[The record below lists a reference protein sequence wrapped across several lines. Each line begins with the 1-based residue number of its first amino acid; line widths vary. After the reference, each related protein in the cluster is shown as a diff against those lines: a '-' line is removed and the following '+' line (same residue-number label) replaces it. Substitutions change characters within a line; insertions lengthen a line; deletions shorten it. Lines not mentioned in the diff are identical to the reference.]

1 MIDCH
6 AHLADESFANDLPAV
21 LGRAASVGVET
32 IVCVTEKLTEANRAL
47 ELAKNHSC
55 IEACVGLYPAY
66 VNEEDVQK
74 TCALVRTHRA
84 DIVGIGEVGLDYW
97 IAKQE
102 EQRSIQR
109 EVLKQLVALSLEVDC
124 PLNVHS
130 RSAGHHTIDLLRDAG
145 ARRVLMHAFDGKAS
159 HALRGVEAGFFF
171 SIPPSVLHSKQKQ
184 KLVRAVPLTSL
195 VLETDSPVLG
205 PDREAR
211 NEPCNLV
218 VSAKTVA
225 EIKDVTI
232 EAIMQ
237 ETTKNAKR
245 LFFGEQT

>member
-21 LGRAASVGVET
+21 LERATAAGVET
-32 IVCVTEKLTEANRAL
+32 IVCVTEKPTEAARVL

-66 VNEEDVQK
+66 VNEKDADTICEI
-74 TCALVRTHRA
+74 VRAHA
-84 DIVGIGEVGLDYW
+84 DQIVGIGEVGLDYW
-97 IAKQE
+97 IAKE
-102 EQRSIQR
+102 EEERVVQRD
-109 EVLKQLVALSLEVDC
+109 VLKQLVALSLEVDR

-130 RSAGHHTIDLLRDAG
+130 RSAGHYTIDLLREAG

-159 HALRGVEAGFFF
+159 HALRGVRSGFYF
-171 SIPPSVLHSKQKQ
+171 SIPPSVLRSKQKQ
-184 KLVRAVPLTSL
+184 KLVRAVPLSSL

-211 NEPCNLV
+211 NEPHNLV
-218 VSAKTVA
+218 VSAQMVA
-225 EIKDVTI
+225 ELKGLTV
-232 EAIMQ
+232 EEVAR
-237 ETTKNAKR
+237 ETTKNARR
-245 LFFGEQT
+245 LFFGESG